1 MSRRPR
7 TLARA
12 LLVALLSVAIA
23 VLGLGSMPA
32 AQAAPKAQISGT
44 VTDAEGAGIKGI
56 VVTAL
61 EYDGDGGWAFVADT
75 TTKRDGTYTIKNLP
89 PATYTVEFRDDDG
102 TYVDEYYDDQRNIED
117 ATDVP
122 VAAGQAVPNIDAEL
136 ELTGFVSGTVTDEQG
151 EPISN
156 IYIDF
161 YSLDEN
167 GFPSG
172 EGFGGTTNDLG
183 RYHVPFVAPG
193 DYVIGFTDLSGTYV
207 NEYYDDHLSIFDGD
221 LVHVSAGADTTGI
234 DAELALAD

>member
-1 MSRRPR
+1 MSRRRPR

-75 TTKRDGTYTIKNLP
+75 TTKKDGTYTIKNLP
-89 PATYTVEFRDDDG
+89 PATYTVEFRDEDG
-102 TYVDEYYDDQRNIED
+102 TYVDEYYDDQRTIED

-151 EPISN
+151 EPDLPAS
-156 IYIDF
+156 
-161 YSLDEN
+161 SSTST
-167 GFPSG
+167 PSTRTASPRAR
-172 EGFGGTTNDLG
+172 GTA
-183 RYHVPFVAPG
+183 APP
-193 DYVIGFTDLSGTYV
+193 TT
-207 NEYYDDHLSIFDGD
+207 
-221 LVHVSAGADTTGI
+221 SAGTASRSWPRATTSSGSPTS
-234 DAELALAD
+234 AAPTSTSTTTTS